1 MMVFKYD
8 ISDIAAQDMECFR
21 DMTAYVSSYIISIDK
36 TENGEMYFN
45 ITDGHADE
53 VRRKLD
59 ILKNSLSE
67 SKYDCSVEEKVF
79 FSTADHQTLN
89 NASIYEEL
97 LGRED
102 IIKITDG
109 VYAYGGLFLKVYN
122 YFSEYFSK
130 AAREMF
136 VSELLEYKVP
146 VLYPAKEYERGK
158 YFENFPH
165 HIMFQTLIKNDIEV
179 LERFAEKSMD
189 NGKLL
194 EEMQVPKN
202 VLRHAACVPVYKWNE
217 NTVRKYESSK
227 KYLISGKCFRNE
239 DKNVCELLRLNEFYM
254 KEIVFIGKPAQVAE
268 NLEYSRQHLWFEL
281 IDKFGLVAEVKSAND
296 SFFASNYKKL
306 RLFQKLGE
314 SKFEFRMYIPARDT
328 TLAVGSSNLH
338 RTHFTMEYGIRTPE
352 EYCHSGCIAYGID
365 RLAYAFLCQ
374 KGLDIDK
381 WDEYSRNEIIK

>member
-1 MMVFKYD
+1 M
-8 ISDIAAQDMECFR
+8 I
-21 DMTAYVSSYIISIDK
+21 
-36 TENGEMYFN
+36 G
-45 ITDGHADE
+45 
-53 VRRKLD
+53 
-59 ILKNSLSE
+59 
-67 SKYDCSVEEKVF
+67 SVEEKVF

-136 VSELLEYKVP
+136 GSELLEYKVP

-217 NTVRKYESSK
+217 NTVRKYESS
-227 KYLISGKCFRNE
+227 
-239 DKNVCELLRLNEFYM
+239 
-254 KEIVFIGKPAQVAE
+254 
-268 NLEYSRQHLWFEL
+268 
-281 IDKFGLVAEVKSAND
+281 
-296 SFFASNYKKL
+296 
-306 RLFQKLGE
+306 
-314 SKFEFRMYIPARDT
+314 
-328 TLAVGSSNLH
+328 
-338 RTHFTMEYGIRTPE
+338 
-352 EYCHSGCIAYGID
+352 
-365 RLAYAFLCQ
+365 
-374 KGLDIDK
+374 
-381 WDEYSRNEIIK
+381 

>member
-136 VSELLEYKVP
+136 GSELLEYKVP

-281 IDKFGLVAEVKSAND
+281 IDKFIKLRISHQT
-296 SFFASNYKKL
+296 SFFHLFMIRKDFNGSVHSRRYYNGMHRCRSAITFERIHTNHLSIYKL
-306 RLFQKLGE
+306 NDYRHRFR
-314 SKFEFRMYIPARDT
+314 SKYR
-328 TLAVGSSNLH
+328 
-338 RTHFTMEYGIRTPE
+338 RTVITMEFPFFHITVKTPE
-352 EYCHSGCIAYGID
+352 IRFS
-365 RLAYAFLCQ
+365 
-374 KGLDIDK
+374 
-381 WDEYSRNEIIK
+381 